1 MLRRRLKMGIVGGGP
16 GAFIGDVHRR
26 AALLDGGVELVA
38 GAFSADKTKA
48 AEKGRRLLLD
58 PARVYAS
65 LDAMVEHELTLPQGE
80 RVDFVTVATRVV

>member
-1 MLRRRLKMGIVGGGP
+1 MSSSQIKRIKLGMVGGGE

-48 AEKGRRLLLD
+48 AEKGRRLLLA
-58 PARVYAS
+58 PKLLQHHAVCQTR
-65 LDAMVEHELTLPQGE
+65 
-80 RVDFVTVATRVV
+80 RCATTS